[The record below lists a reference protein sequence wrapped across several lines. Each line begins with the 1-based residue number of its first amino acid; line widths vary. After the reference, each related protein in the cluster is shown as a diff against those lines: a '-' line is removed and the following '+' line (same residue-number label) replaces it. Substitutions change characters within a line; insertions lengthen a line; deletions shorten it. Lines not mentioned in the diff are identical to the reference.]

1 MQSGLMF
8 SIFTLQNFKD
18 SAEFAPLGRI
28 EEIKQD
34 LKYPLTPAKWTAEVL
49 LSLREKQN
57 SD

>member
-1 MQSGLMF
+1 MF